1 MPGIRVGENH
11 LGRAVYAIRDF
22 SSGELVGS
30 VRGRVIN
37 DPEYSSP
44 YSIDL
49 GATFSLDPQPP
60 FRFLNHC
67 CTPNCELILV
77 DAANGGRKIGGHSI
91 PRVTIV
97 TRKRVR
103 TGDELTIDYAWP
115 AEAAIPC
122 GCGSRWCRG
131 WVVARSQ
138 RSRVVELT
146 PPSQFAGV
154 AGP

>member
-1 MPGIRVGENH
+1 MPGIRVGDNH
-11 LGRAVYAIRDF
+11 LGRAVYAAQEF
-22 SSGELVGS
+22 ATGELVGTI
-30 VRGRVIN
+30 RGRVIN
-37 DPEYSSP
+37 DPEYSSH

-49 GATFSLDPQPP
+49 GVTFSLDPQPP

-77 DAANGGRKIGGHSI
+77 DPPASRRKVDGYAV
-91 PRVTIV
+91 PRVTLV
-97 TRKRVR
+97 ARKRVR
-103 TGDELTIDYAWP
+103 AGDELTIDYAWP

-138 RSRVVELT
+138 RNRVVALQQT
-146 PPSQFAGV
+146 PQWVES